1 MDVVGLYNNIP
12 HEDGMDAFRKL
23 LDQRSACEPPTAEIV
38 KLIGLVLNLNCF
50 TFIGK
55 HYRQILG
62 TAMGTR
68 MAPSYAN
75 LFMAVV

>member
-12 HEDGMDAFRKL
+12 HEDGLKARESMLQQRK
-23 LDQRSACEPPTAEIV
+23 DHQPPTSNIISLA
-38 KLIGLVLNLNCF
+38 KLVLELNAF
-50 TFIGK
+50 QYHDK
-55 HYRQILG
+55 HYLQIHG

-75 LFMAVV
+75 LLWAL